1 MKILQFAFE
10 NPNEN
15 NFLPHN
21 FTRNC
26 VCYTGTHDNDTTLG
40 WYKHAYEAS
49 RDKLRRYFSTD
60 ASDICWV
67 LIRACCGSVANMAIV
82 PMQDILELDSWARL
96 NTPGVAEGNWSW
108 RYKQEALTDRL
119 AARLFETAKMYGR

>member
-21 FTRNC
+21 HVRNC
-26 VCYTGTHDNDTTLG
+26 VCSTGTHDNDTTLG
-40 WYKHAYEAS
+40 WYKNCFEQS

-67 LIRACCGSVANMAIV
+67 MIRACFGSVATMAIV
-82 PMQDILELDSWARL
+82 PMQDVLELDSWARF
-96 NTPGVAEGNWSW
+96 NTPGVGEGNWSW
-108 RYKQEALTDRL
+108 RYKQDALTEHLSKRL
-119 AARLFETAKMYGR
+119 YETAKMYGR